1 MSVKF
6 CPQLG
11 VADIKEE
18 AVRLVTKALEAKAKY
33 EFEQAQL
40 AAKKSALE
48 GLAEEEDAKV
58 GSFKNLQIANTLLCL
73 DKRVLN
79 FSLYSLRVDSISVL

>member
-1 MSVKF
+1 M
-6 CPQLG
+6 
-11 VADIKEE
+11 
-18 AVRLVTKALEAKAKY
+18 EAKAKY

-58 GSFKNLQIANTLLCL
+58 GKISSGRANFYCPLSNLKSFKALRFTLEGAQELSSN
-73 DKRVLN
+73 KGVL
-79 FSLYSLRVDSISVL
+79 